1 MHDECLKEFQL
12 YPAQL
17 CTFFCK
23 DYQFGIDILKV
34 HEINKQ
40 VILTPVPQSP
50 DCVLGLM
57 NLRGRIV
64 TIIDLAKK
72 LGFSHKKSNEKEC
85 KIIIVYSQDEYI
97 GLLVDQVG
105 DVVSLDIEKL
115 ELPPVNINSLIINY
129 LTGVLKTDTGLIG
142 ILDVETVLN

>member
-1 MHDECLKEFQL
+1 MHDECSKEIL
-12 YPAQL
+12 SYPTEL

-23 DYQFGIDILKV
+23 NYQFGIDILKV

-40 VILTPVPQSP
+40 VTLTMVPQAP
-50 DCVLGLM
+50 ECVLGLM

-64 TIIDLAKK
+64 TIIDLSKK
-72 LGFSHKKSNEKEC
+72 LGLSHNNNNEKET

-105 DVVSLDIEKL
+105 DVVHVAIEKI
-115 ELPPVNINSLIINY
+115 EPPPVNINGLVKKY
-129 LTGVLKTDTGLIG
+129 LTGVLKTDNSLIG
-142 ILDVETVLN
+142 VLNVDAVLN